1 MDKSQELQLLK
12 LLDSGGLNK
21 SQEFNVLK
29 ALEGD
34 ISADEAMRDVYL
46 ESLKPSLSFDELVD
60 SKRTDKSSDS
70 EMFDTETGITDSSL
84 RRQLGGAENAG
95 EEELVLKNFG
105 FREGDYIR
113 DKRGNLAL
121 TPNGALLLDIVTDKP
136 IMIDE
141 SQFSISDI
149 QDFVGAAGE
158 EIVGGIAGA
167 VAGQALIPV
176 PILGAMIGAGIGAGS
191 GKLVEEGVE
200 TLRGTQEEGLG
211 EVAKDAA
218 IEALIAAA
226 GEGIFAAVGKGFG
239 AVVGRGRVG
248 SKLSAKE
255 AADAA
260 EAIDAGYLPSL
271 STIGANSLISRQQAI
286 TEKVLG
292 STNRLVTNNSK
303 IMEDLANLRV
313 MGDDGVVDV
322 IQTADVLTNA
332 VKAGDTALLNQ
343 TAKSSS
349 DLLRHMDDIANQLGK
364 AAAKDVDLDAGI
376 QKAFT
381 NAFKEFDTQAR
392 IQYEN
397 IDNLVASATGDA
409 KIFKTKIMVD
419 EAKVELNRLVAA
431 GGGNLGKVKF
441 ALQDIINLGDTA
453 SFAQIYKA
461 RKSLNDSWMGNYG
474 SDSVRFMKDKFLG
487 QLDAR
492 IQPKGLSAA
501 LRSNAAGTLSDAQKK
516 SMKVAS
522 KELIPANKFFRAGME
537 RFEAVSQA
545 ASMKELAKAVKS
557 GSKAE
562 NPSGKF
568 GELIRNDN
576 AQLLKDTKSALDGFS
591 PGAYEPLRKR
601 AAGEW
606 LRQNL
611 KDSGVGE
618 GAKKKFSGSRFKD
631 KLDKLGSTADE
642 LFGKETVEIR
652 KLADQLDNLSL
663 TNINQSVIDDF
674 AKAGADDAGIDLLKS
689 VKTAMDEEALFKKTS
704 VNAKLRSG
712 ILSAEEAA
720 DLISSPAMRSAEVKK
735 LKEFFN
741 DDPAEIANLQ
751 SYYMNNLIGDFEET
765 FLTDKSAFK
774 LLAKRFE
781 NANKT
786 GTLKEL
792 FGPEQAK
799 DIFKFGKIMSV
810 LGKSAEGGD
819 LVAAN
824 IAANPFQNIG
834 RIGRFFV
841 IGKVLSNEAMYKSFA
856 AKYGKEAA
864 KVKTPAGKMQVFL
877 DVMNQTAQS
886 FAKQNA
892 ARGVVGG
899 VSSAREESNAVME
912 DLKDK
917 INAPNPTG
925 QGNIPIPNVQP
936 LAYMPDM
943 PAPSFN
949 DVPSQ
954 SMSLRERVKQNPAL
968 ASTLLGGLGNAGLL

>member
-1 MDKSQELQLLK
+1 MGTIELEIEPGNFVPFEIK
-12 LLDSGGLNK
+12 G
-21 SQEFNVLK
+21 E
-29 ALEGD
+29 EPT
-34 ISADEAMRDVYL
+34 Y
-46 ESLKPSLSFDELVD
+46 
-60 SKRTDKSSDS
+60 S
-70 EMFDTETGITDSSL
+70 EMMQAKKLVRNTSMGKRADKFSPPDSTGFDTTTGITDSSL
-84 RRQLGGAENAG
+84 RRQLGGAETAG
-95 EEELVLKNFG
+95 EEELVLSNFG
-105 FREGDYIR
+105 FREGDYVR
-113 DKRGNLAL
+113 DSSGNLAI
-121 TPNGALLLDIVTDKP
+121 TPKGALLLDIVTDKP

-149 QDFVGAAGE
+149 QDFIGSAGE

-176 PILGAMIGAGIGAGS
+176 PILGAMIGAGIGAGG

-200 TLRGTQEEGLG
+200 TIRGTQEESLG

-218 IEALIAAA
+218 IEAAIAAA

-239 AVVGRGRVG
+239 AAVGRGRVG
-248 SKLSAKE
+248 NKLSAQE
-255 AADAA
+255 AEAAA
-260 EAIDAGYLPSL
+260 EAIEAGYLPSL
-271 STIGANSLISRQQAI
+271 SAIGSNSIIGRQQAI
-286 TEKVLG
+286 SEKILG
-292 STNRLVTNNSK
+292 STSRLVNNNAR
-303 IMEDLANLRV
+303 IMEDLAGLRV
-313 MGDDGVVDV
+313 LGDDGVVDV

-332 VKAGDTALLNQ
+332 VKAGDTALLDQ
-343 TAKSSS
+343 SKKTSS
-349 DLLRHMDDIANQLGK
+349 DLLRHMDDIATQLGK
-364 AAAKDVDLDAGI
+364 AAVKDVDIDAGI
-376 QKAFT
+376 QNSFSQ
-381 NAFKEFDTQAR
+381 AFKEFDTQAR

-397 IDNLVASATGDA
+397 IDNLVSSATGDA
-409 KIFKTKIMVD
+409 NIFKTSAIVKD
-419 EAKVELNRLVAA
+419 AERELNQLVAA
-431 GGGNLGKVKF
+431 GGGNLGKVQK
-441 ALQDIINLGDTA
+441 ALQDIINLGDNA

-461 RKSLNDSWMGNYG
+461 RKSLNDTWMGNYG

-487 QLDAR
+487 QLDNR
-492 IQPKGLSAA
+492 IQPKGLGAA
-501 LRSNAAGTLSDAQKK
+501 LRSNAAGTLSDAQKE
-516 SMKVAS
+516 SMKAAS
-522 KELIPANKFFRAGME
+522 KQLVPANKFFREGME
-537 RFEAVSQA
+537 KFEAVSQA

-557 GSKAE
+557 GSKEA
-562 NPSGKF
+562 NPEGKF
-568 GELIRNDN
+568 GHLIRNDN
-576 AQLLKDTKSALDGFS
+576 AKLLKDTKSALDKFA
-591 PGAYEPLRKR
+591 PNTYEPLRNR

-606 LRQNL
+606 LRRALNE
-611 KDSGVGE
+611 SGVGE

-642 LFGKETVEIR
+642 LFGKEAIKIK

-674 AKAGADDAGIDLLKS
+674 ARAGADDAGIDLLQK
-689 VKTAMDEEALFKKTS
+689 VQTAMDEESIFKKTS

-720 DLISSPAMRSAEVKK
+720 DLISSPAMRGAEVKK

-799 DIFKFGKIMSV
+799 NIFKFGKIMSV

-834 RIGRFFV
+834 RIGKFFV

-864 KVKTPAGKMQVFL
+864 KKQTQAGKMQVFL
-877 DVMNQTAQS
+877 NVMNQMAASFVKQS
-886 FAKQNA
+886 GV
-892 ARGVVGG
+892 REVVGG
-899 VSSAREESNAVME
+899 VSDAREQSREALDNITNRVV
-912 DLKDK
+912 
-917 INAPNPTG
+917 NPTPRTRTS
-925 QGNIPIPNVQP
+925 IP
-936 LAYMPDM
+936 
-943 PAPSFN
+943 
-949 DVPSQ
+949 DVSPVFEVPEVSSISGPQ
-954 SMSLRERVKQNPAL
+954 TSIRDRVRDNPAL
-968 ASTLLGGLGNAGLL
+968 AASLLGGLDNIGFV